1 MQVKTNVYLSELDI
15 RAIIKKHLE
24 KTGFKVVGELEIM
37 LKNKNEIRKGMNK
50 IDTIGISAE
59 VEKQFKNRISLP
71 KND

>member
-1 MQVKTNVYLSELDI
+1 MQVKTNVYLSESDI
-15 RAIIKKHLE
+15 REIIKKHLE

-37 LKNKNEIRKGMNK
+37 SKNKNEPRKGMNR
-50 IDTIGISAE
+50 IDTIGINVE